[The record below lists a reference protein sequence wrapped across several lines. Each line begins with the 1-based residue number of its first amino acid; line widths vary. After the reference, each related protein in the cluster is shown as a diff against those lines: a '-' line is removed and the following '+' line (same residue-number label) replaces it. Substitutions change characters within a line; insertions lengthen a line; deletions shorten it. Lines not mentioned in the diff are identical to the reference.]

1 MNIPKIGDRVDATM
15 NGEDYFRG
23 ELVDDDSKLFCEYG
37 VLTDFHKE
45 IRYFVSIRPVC
56 EECEKKDNEI
66 KTLHETIDRLNK
78 EIEDM
83 KYNQW
88 EADMG
93 EDL

>member
-1 MNIPKIGDRVDATM
+1 MNIPKIGDRVEATM
-15 NGEDYFRG
+15 NGEDWFRG
-23 ELVDDDSKLFCEYG
+23 EYKENIDLFCEYG

-45 IRYFVSIRPVC
+45 LRYFVSIRPVC
-56 EECEKKDNEI
+56 EECEKKDKLIQE
-66 KTLHETIDRLNK
+66 LQNK
-78 EIEDM
+78 IEDM